1 MIKQTKKKKKLVYPQ
16 GLEETKLSDLATTE
30 EINENEHD
38 KDITGNS
45 NYGHKHH

>member
-1 MIKQTKKKKKLVYPQ
+1 VYPQ
-16 GLEETKLSDLATTE
+16 GLEETKLSDLKNKVSLATTE